1 MNDSVAN
8 ISTGLQDGDDFS
20 LTVGRVEDFLKSQG
34 VFFDKTQEP
43 MFRNHLC
50 ALRRRI
56 ASGEFTE
63 GLEDAFGE
71 VSEQAFELARRTAEL
86 AYGSD
91 TKAMSESEIFLLATH
106 IEVALQK
113 AAAEKGEE

>member
-1 MNDSVAN
+1 MNGSVAS
-8 ISTGLQDGDDFS
+8 ISTNLQDDDGFS
-20 LTVGRVEDFLKSQG
+20 QTVDKVEEFLKNHG
-34 VFFDKTQEP
+34 VCFDETQEP

-71 VSEQAFELARRTAEL
+71 VSKQAFGLARQAAEL
-86 AYGSD
+86 AYGS
-91 TKAMSESEIFLLATH
+91 KAKAVSESEIFLLATH

-113 AAAEKGEE
+113 AAAQKGEE

>member
-1 MNDSVAN
+1 MNDSAASVSAD
-8 ISTGLQDGDDFS
+8 LQDDTGFS
-20 LTVGRVEDFLKSQG
+20 PTVDRVESFLRERG
-34 VFFDKTQEP
+34 VCFDEAQEP

-56 ASGEFTE
+56 SSGEFTE

-71 VSEQAFELARRTAEL
+71 VSKQAFKLAREVAEL

-91 TKAMSESEIFLLATH
+91 VKAVSESEIFLLATH

-113 AAAEKGEE
+113 AAAGKGEK